1 MVKARF
7 HCLNCGHDFETE
19 VFEEGEAQ
27 RRKLPSAPVH
37 CPKCKRCDLREE
49 RVNLRAA

>member
-27 RRKLPSAPVH
+27 RRKLPSASVR
-37 CPKCKRCDLREE
+37 CPKCNRSDLRDE
-49 RVNLRAA
+49 RLDRRAA